1 MAISTILDMVYVE
14 DDSCTDCL
22 GSLFTYGSTD
32 EATFTKSLNYP
43 ALTLAGQNSEADMDI
58 SFDSTWS
65 TLYVSSASVGLV
77 NAYSG
82 TAYIDTA
89 WDGDAIID
97 GWLGLAGGSNNLLTL
112 LQTNNMLDTRY
123 FSLEVQLLQTSVL
136 EIGSTSSSPQWYPSA
151 DSSLYAANIV
161 GFMVTRS
168 PDATVLRNSWVLD
181 AKLAI
186 IDTTSKVTLIPVTY
200 FDFVMEQVM
209 QYSRGFYYDSDL
221 ETYVLS
227 CDQYAVL

>member
-32 EATFTKSLNYP
+32 EATFTTSLNYP
-43 ALTLAGQNSEADMDI
+43 ALTLSGQLSEADMDF
-58 SFDSTWS
+58 SFDSTWA
-65 TLYVSSASVGLV
+65 TLYGSNASVGLV

-82 TAYIDTA
+82 TAYIDTT
-89 WDGDAIID
+89 WDGDASID
-97 GWLGLAGGSNNLLTL
+97 GWLGLAGGTNNLLNI
-112 LQTNNMLDTRY
+112 LQTDNMLDTRY
-123 FSLEVQLLQTSVL
+123 FSLEVQLQQTSVF
-136 EIGSTSSSPQWYPSA
+136 EIGSTSSSPVWYPSA

-168 PDATVLRNSWVLD
+168 PDTTVLRNSWVMD
-181 AKLAI
+181 AKLAV
-186 IDTTSKVTLIPVTY
+186 IDTTSKVTLIPETY
-200 FDFVMEQVM
+200 FDFVMEQLM
-209 QYSRGFYYDSDL
+209 QYSRGFYFDTDL
-221 ETYVLS
+221 DTYVMS